1 MRDGENMEVVNEKDP
16 SYCESIQRVNGR
28 GGGNYVRGKE
38 MINGMLG
45 LLANGREKAARDLVY
60 IFFIF
65 KLNQFGSVRVGRF
78 RHTKTKNET
87 RYFLKYFNQ
96 FNQFFFYWFS
106 FFY

>member
-1 MRDGENMEVVNEKDP
+1 MEVVNEKDP

-60 IFFIF
+60 IFLFLNWTSLVRFVLAGSGTPKLKMKPDIF
-65 KLNQFGSVRVGRF
+65 
-78 RHTKTKNET
+78 
-87 RYFLKYFNQ
+87 
-96 FNQFFFYWFS
+96 
-106 FFY
+106 